1 MAGKGWCMALVVK
14 PIKGTFVGEVDPI
27 DLRSVDDGTLAELK
41 AAWNRYQILVFQGQK
56 MDEPDLVT
64 FSQRFGDLE
73 IHVRTEYLSRAHP
86 EILYVSNMK
95 DETGRAIGILSQGE
109 VGWHYD
115 QIYLPRPALGSLL
128 LAHTLPKDRGETSF
142 ADMSLAYE
150 QLPQGTKA
158 VIEGR
163 KAVQSYEAFNSAY
176 SVPTDKKQTKKTP
189 DVEHP
194 IVRTHPM
201 TGRKALYICPGMTTQ
216 IVGLPEGESRAV
228 LDELF
233 DWTVKP
239 EFVYTHK
246 WQAGDGVMWDNACTM
261 HRREPFDENQQRLM
275 KRTTILP
282 PADLAVPY

>member
-1 MAGKGWCMALVVK
+1 MAIVVK
-14 PIKGTFVGEVDPI
+14 PIKGTFVGEVEPI
-27 DLRSVDDGTLAELK
+27 DLRTVDEGALAELK
-41 AAWNRYQILVFQGQK
+41 AAWNRYQILVFHDLK

-64 FSQRFGDLE
+64 YSRRFGDLE
-73 IHVRTEYLSRAHP
+73 IHVRTEYLSREHP

-115 QIYLPRPALGSLL
+115 QIYLPRPALGSFL

-158 VIEGR
+158 IIEGR
-163 KAVQSYEAFNSAY
+163 KAVQSYEAFNRAY

-201 TGRKALYICPGMTTQ
+201 TGRKALYICPGMTIQ
-216 IVGLPEGESRAV
+216 IVGLPEDESRAV
-228 LDELF
+228 LDDLF
-233 DWTVKP
+233 DWTARP

-246 WQAGDGVMWDNACTM
+246 WRAGDGVMWDNACTM

-282 PADLAVPY
+282 PAELAVPY